1 MTHLV
6 FVYGTLM
13 KGYANHD
20 WLLLGNPDA
29 KFVGRGVAQNLAL
42 YNVTQGFPG
51 VIREQGAST
60 KGEVYEVGN
69 ATLRRMDNLESE
81 GHMYLRE
88 KCVVHM
94 ENGEL
99 IESGLHMEPRN
110 PASGNQSPEGDQPG
124 NPDATVNRET
134 RNQPPRFCASS
145 CETSYFVD

>member
-1 MTHLV
+1 MPHLV

-13 KGYANHD
+13 QGHGNHG

-29 KFVGRGVAQNLAL
+29 RFVGRGVAENLGL

-99 IESGLHMEPRN
+99 IESWIYIWNLETPR
-110 PASGNQSPEGDQPG
+110 PETRVPEGDQPW
-124 NPDATVNRET
+124 
-134 RNQPPRFCASS
+134 QPRC
-145 CETSYFVD
+145 CR

>member
-1 MTHLV
+1 MPHLV

-13 KGYANHD
+13 QGHGNHN

-29 KFVGRGVAQNLAL
+29 RFVGRGVAENLGL

-81 GHMYLRE
+81 GYMYLRE

-99 IESGLHMEPRN
+99 VESWIYIWNLETPR
-110 PASGNQSPEGDQPG
+110 PETKVPVSDQPW
-124 NPDATVNRET
+124 R
-134 RNQPPRFCASS
+134 PRR
-145 CETSYFVD
+145 YH

>member
-1 MTHLV
+1 MPHLV

-13 KGYANHD
+13 QGHGNHG

-29 KFVGRGVAQNLAL
+29 RFVGRGVAENLGL

-88 KCVVHM
+88 RVVVHM
-94 ENGEL
+94 ENGEAV
-99 IESGLHMEPRN
+99 ESWTYIWNLDTPR
-110 PASGNQSPEGDQPG
+110 PETKVPESAQPW
-124 NPDATVNRET
+124 R
-134 RNQPPRFCASS
+134 PRRSR
-145 CETSYFVD
+145 

>member
-1 MTHLV
+1 MPHLV

-13 KGYANHD
+13 QGHGNHG

-29 KFVGRGVAQNLAL
+29 RFVDRGVAENLGL

-88 KCVVHM
+88 RVVVHM
-94 ENGEL
+94 ENGEAV
-99 IESGLHMEPRN
+99 ESWTYIWNLDTPR
-110 PASGNQSPEGDQPG
+110 PETKVPGSDQPW
-124 NPDATVNRET
+124 R
-134 RNQPPRFCASS
+134 PRRSR
-145 CETSYFVD
+145 